1 MKKFK
6 EELHIFKRHYFNIA
20 TQASAFKMCKETV
33 KEDEIIIIC
42 DFSEN
47 FTCKMSEEIQSAH
60 FGASKSQF
68 TLHTGMIY
76 HPFLEGVLWVLM
88 RSL

>member
-42 DFSEN
+42 DFSEK
-47 FTCKMSEEIQSAH
+47 FACKMSEEIQSAH